1 MFARSR
7 ASRLAERASVPMP
20 AIEVA
25 AMTKDDDL
33 RAEVEALRREV
44 EALRAAQS
52 GASATGETGAESGE
66 AEASAG
72 FTDQLLA
79 LSREISEFTE
89 ETEKSVISHPLSSVL
104 GALVLGILIG
114 RVLPR

>member
-1 MFARSR
+1 
-7 ASRLAERASVPMP
+7 
-20 AIEVA
+20 
-25 AMTKDDDL
+25 MTGNDDL

-44 EALRAAQS
+44 EALRAARTS
-52 GASATGETGAESGE
+52 GSAGAEAESGE
-66 AEASAG
+66 AEAPAG

>member
-1 MFARSR
+1 MARN
-7 ASRLAERASVPMP
+7 
-20 AIEVA
+20 
-25 AMTKDDDL
+25 DDL

-44 EALRAAQS
+44 EALRAARS
-52 GASATGETGAESGE
+52 PGAGDEEAKSESGE
-66 AEASAG
+66 AEAPVG
-72 FTDQLLA
+72 FTEQLLN

>member
-1 MFARSR
+1 
-7 ASRLAERASVPMP
+7 
-20 AIEVA
+20 
-25 AMTKDDDL
+25 MTRNDDL
-33 RAEVEALRREV
+33 TAEVEALRREV
-44 EALRAAQS
+44 EALRAAQTAAPAS
-52 GASATGETGAESGE
+52 GEAKAESGE
-66 AEASAG
+66 AEAPAG